1 MGNTFIFQVSFGIWR
16 TRIRCWLGFFRWCF
30 EKIFIWTWIRNNTCA
45 FLSWSRPRRRRCCLF
60 GRLRNITWRL
70 LLVFFR
76 YSFSWSISFWN
87 FKYFINSI
95 YMQYIYNWG
104 ELNISQNSVIFVTEY
119 FYWCEKNMI
128 LKSFAKTL
136 RNSFDFR
143 WKFKICIHPC
153 EWHFVLV
160 CWYKWT
166 YIIWGNYIPFVL
178 RLLWDS
184 FPIFKSKFNKLLSR
198 LMNVQREFWS
208 ILVWKRQQHSSRFST
223 SQSFSKRIV
232 AELL

>member
-1 MGNTFIFQVSFGIWR
+1 MGNTFIFQVSFGIWQ

-45 FLSWSRPRRRRCCLF
+45 FLSWSRARRRRCCLF

-128 LKSFAKTL
+128 LKSFAETL

-143 WKFKICIHPC
+143 WKFKILMYSSMRMTFRVGLLVQMNIYYMRKLHTFRLTIVVGFLP
-153 EWHFVLV
+153 HF
-160 CWYKWT
+160 
-166 YIIWGNYIPFVL
+166 
-178 RLLWDS
+178 
-184 FPIFKSKFNKLLSR
+184 
-198 LMNVQREFWS
+198 
-208 ILVWKRQQHSSRFST
+208 
-223 SQSFSKRIV
+223 
-232 AELL
+232 

>member
-1 MGNTFIFQVSFGIWR
+1 MWLILQKKCRKKIVIGFGSLFWQKIVIGSGSWKKGLCNALD
-16 TRIRCWLGFFRWCF
+16 I
-30 EKIFIWTWIRNNTCA
+30 EKLCKTI
-45 FLSWSRPRRRRCCLF
+45 
-60 GRLRNITWRL
+60 
-70 LLVFFR
+70 
-76 YSFSWSISFWN
+76 
-87 FKYFINSI
+87 
-95 YMQYIYNWG
+95 
-104 ELNISQNSVIFVTEY
+104 TEY
-119 FYWCEKNMI
+119 FWFSMKIQNMYSSMI
-128 LKSFAKTL
+128 
-136 RNSFDFR
+136 
-143 WKFKICIHPC
+143 C

-166 YIIWGNYIPFVL
+166 YIIRGNYRNYIPFVL